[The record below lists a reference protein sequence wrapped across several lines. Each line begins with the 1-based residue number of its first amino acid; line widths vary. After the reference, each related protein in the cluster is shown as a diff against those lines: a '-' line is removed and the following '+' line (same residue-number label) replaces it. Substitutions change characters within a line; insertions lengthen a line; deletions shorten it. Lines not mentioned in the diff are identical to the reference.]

1 MDQKPDTNAEKKAG
15 IYKDKPAVAN
25 LGIMLFY
32 QALADQG
39 CKCVQ
44 INWIPEYKQSEEIGK
59 LLDEFL

>member
-1 MDQKPDTNAEKKAG
+1 MDQKPDTNAEKKTG

-32 QALADQG
+32 QA
-39 CKCVQ
+39 
-44 INWIPEYKQSEEIGK
+44 EYKQSEEIGE

>member
-1 MDQKPDTNAEKKAG
+1 MKMEG

-25 LGIMLFY
+25 LGIIMFY
-32 QALADQG
+32 EALEAQE

-44 INWIPEYKQSEEIGK
+44 IKWIPPYQQTEEIEE